1 LCFWGPCQKD
11 AAGVTRRRLP
21 TEIKRIYVDR
31 LGLPFAFGSFAV
43 ESPLGWGAAEES
55 AVPFARDL
63 HPEFGYFSSA
73 PRVLRRLRLVLSFAV
88 LGIVGGASGMAVFMA
103 SPDSDPGTSASP
115 FNAMALAPAEAL
127 TQPKLG
133 LPSAQPATRPANAR
147 TAEKTD
153 VGTTQRLRP
162 LRAVNEQPLIA
173 AAPIGHR
180 DDPTMLPA
188 PPSAR
193 VEDSQPPAAPPESSR
208 AFSAPTETA
217 VAEATPADAAP
228 AAEPTPPASIPRVT
242 SKQPRQRVHHAS
254 GRNHYSYTGSH
265 TARISGYRYFRGGY
279 ASLW

>member
-1 LCFWGPCQKD
+1 MQGKLIVV
-11 AAGVTRRRLP
+11 AASLRRAVSDYLP
-21 TEIKRIYVDR
+21 HSKFSLYSHRWI
-31 LGLPFAFGSFAV
+31 G
-43 ESPLGWGAAEES
+43 GAAEES

-73 PRVLRRLRLVLSFAV
+73 SRVVRRLRLVLSFAV
-88 LGIVGGASGMAVFMA
+88 LGILGGMSGVAVYMA

-115 FNAMALAPAEAL
+115 LNAMALAPAEAL
-127 TQPKLG
+127 TEPKLG
-133 LPSAQPATRPANAR
+133 LPPAQPATRPANAPA
-147 TAEKTD
+147 AEKTD
-153 VGTTQRLRP
+153 VGSTKRLRP

-208 AFSAPTETA
+208 AFPGPTETA

-228 AAEPTPPASIPRVT
+228 AAEPTPPASMPRVT

-254 GRNHYSYTGSH
+254 GRNHYSYTGSNR
-265 TARISGYRYFRGGY
+265 ARISEYRYFRGGY